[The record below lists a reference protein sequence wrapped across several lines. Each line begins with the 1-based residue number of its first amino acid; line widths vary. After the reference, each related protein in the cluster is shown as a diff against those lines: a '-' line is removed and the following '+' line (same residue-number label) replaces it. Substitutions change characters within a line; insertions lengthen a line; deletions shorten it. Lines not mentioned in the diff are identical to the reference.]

1 MLDLNHKSGCQYERP
16 ARPPDTAIA
25 INEAIDRALLERHQ
39 AQPPRRYVSA
49 SGLGR
54 ECLRQIQYDYLAV
67 PKDEGRDFEPG
78 TLRIFEA
85 GHRGEDVVAAWLRA
99 AGFDL
104 RTERADGRQFGFSAL
119 NGRFKGHIDGCL
131 VRGPAPMAYPA
142 LWENK
147 ALGLS
152 PWKEVVKRGVVLA
165 KPVYAAQIALYQA
178 YLGLPNPA
186 LFTALNRDTW
196 ELYCELV
203 PFDARLAQTMSDR
216 AVQVVQASDTHE
228 LLPRAVGVRTSVV
241 CRGGKTVGDWHPPC
255 PWQDRC
261 WRTGQ

>member
-1 MLDLNHKSGCQYERP
+1 MLDLNHGSGCQYQAP
-16 ARPPDTAIA
+16 ARDPGITVAVNA
-25 INEAIDRALLERHQ
+25 AIDAALVVRNRAQVARQ
-39 AQPPRRYVSA
+39 YVST

-67 PKDEGRDFEPG
+67 PKDDGRDFEPA

-104 RTERADGRQFGFSAL
+104 RTERRDGRQFGFSVL

-131 VRGPAPMAYPA
+131 VGGPVAMEYPA

-147 ALGLS
+147 ALGVS
-152 PWKEVVKRGVVLA
+152 SWKDVVKRGVVLS
-165 KPVYAAQIALYQA
+165 KPVYAAQLALYQA
-178 YLGLPNPA
+178 YMELPAPA

-196 ELYCELV
+196 EIHCELV
-203 PFDARLAQTMSDR
+203 PFDAALAQTMSDR
-216 AVQVVQASDTHE
+216 AVQVVQASDAHE
-228 LLPRAVGVRTSVV
+228 LLPRAVAERTSVV
-241 CRGGKTVGDWHPPC
+241 CRGGKTSAGWHSSC
-255 PWQDRC
+255 SWQDRC
-261 WRTGQ
+261 WGGCR